1 MVQTQSSGSPF
12 AHGVAVFAGVM
23 LIIGGGFQA
32 IQALA
37 AIVHDQYIVVLPN

>member
-1 MVQTQSSGSPF
+1 
-12 AHGVAVFAGVM
+12 M

-37 AIVHDQYIVVLPN
+37 AIVHDQYIVVLPELHHTPST